1 MRHGYGRMNREYQA
15 ASEEGGDQE
24 VEGQGEAL
32 AYSYEGQWSNDKM
45 GDGPG
50 ELRIWK
56 VEETAGLNIGSKH
69 KLISTVEKVHLHYK
83 GSFKDGKFDQDGNLT
98 TRDSHFEGIFKEG
111 LRHGQGKVVK
121 F

>member
-1 MRHGYGRMNREYQA
+1 MLDGMRHGYGRMNREYQA

-50 ELRIWK
+50 ELRIWE

-83 GSFKDGKFDQDGNLT
+83 GSFKDGKL
-98 TRDSHFEGIFKEG
+98 
-111 LRHGQGKVVK
+111 
-121 F
+121 